1 MGVEDDGVRWQ
12 RIEAGWMRSSAVL
25 KGNFFA
31 PSWRR
36 QLLSSNNFRQ
46 GVAVLSWLGKG
57 GGLLVIGLWNLP
69 QARALSG

>member
-1 MGVEDDGVRWQ
+1 
-12 RIEAGWMRSSAVL
+12 MRSSAVL

-31 PSWRR
+31 PSWR

-57 GGLLVIGLWNLP
+57 GGLLVIGVWNLP